1 MSLSRRA
8 FVRSLGGAPAVALP
22 SAPHLAARGREAF
35 FAEGWPGG
43 FDSSQPVPPQ
53 PPDVIQINSNENP
66 LGPGPAALKAIES
79 SFANAGRYP
88 MNAKPALADLRALLA
103 TSFKVKPE
111 NVALGAGS
119 GELLIAAVRAF
130 TSPTKAFV
138 TAAPSFESPQRTA
151 EAMQHPVKAIPVTAA
166 GKLDLDQMATAARGA
181 GLVFFCNPNNPTAT
195 VHSAAAVKEFV
206 AKVRKDSPDTAILLD
221 EAYHEYVTDPAYAT
235 GAPFAME
242 ADSRVFVTRT
252 FSKCFGMAGMRA
264 GYAIGSPTIIKAM
277 APFLMPYN
285 VSVPALAAA
294 HVAFQ
299 DAAHI
304 EQERAR
310 NTAVRKYTLDFFKSA
325 GMTATDSQANFL
337 FVDIRRTP
345 REFREACRKHGVH
358 VGRDFPPLD
367 RTHCRISIGTMDEMK
382 RATDV
387 FAKVLGTP
395 TTTANR

>member
-8 FVRSLGGAPAVALP
+8 FVRSLGGAPAVAFP
-22 SAPHLAARGREAF
+22 GAPQLAARGREAF
-35 FAEGWPGG
+35 FAERWPGG
-43 FDSSQPVPPQ
+43 SESEFAPPSSS
-53 PPDVIQINSNENP
+53 DIQINSNENP

-130 TSPTKAFV
+130 TSPTKALV

-166 GKLDLDQMATAARGA
+166 GKLDLDQMAAAARGA

-235 GAPFAME
+235 GAPFATE
-242 ADSRVFVTRT
+242 VDSRVFVTRT
-252 FSKCFGMAGMRA
+252 FSKCFGMAGMRT
-264 GYAIGSPTIIKAM
+264 GYAIGSPAIIKAM

-310 NTAVRKYTLDFFKSA
+310 NTAARKYTLDFFKSA

-337 FVDIRRTP
+337 FVDIRRPP

>member
-1 MSLSRRA
+1 
-8 FVRSLGGAPAVALP
+8 
-22 SAPHLAARGREAF
+22 
-35 FAEGWPGG
+35 
-43 FDSSQPVPPQ
+43 VPPQ

-151 EAMQHPVKAIPVTAA
+151 EAMQHPVKAISVTAA

-264 GYAIGSPTIIKAM
+264 GYAIGSPAIIKAM

>member
-8 FVRSLGGAPAVALP
+8 FVRTLGAPAVALP

-35 FAEGWPGG
+35 VAERWPGG

-53 PPDVIQINSNENP
+53 PLDDIQINSNENP

-79 SFANAGRYP
+79 SFTNAGRYP
-88 MNAKPALADLRALLA
+88 MNAKPALADLRSLLA
-103 TSFKVKPE
+103 TSFKTKPDG
-111 NVALGAGS
+111 VALGAGS

-151 EAMQHPVKAIPVTAA
+151 EGMQHPVKAIPVTAA
-166 GKLDLDQMATAARGA
+166 GKLDLDQMAAAARGA

-235 GAPFAME
+235 GAPLAIE
-242 ADSRVFVTRT
+242 PGSRVFVTRT
-252 FSKCFGMAGMRA
+252 FSKCFGMAGLRA
-264 GYAIGSPTIIKAM
+264 GYAIGSPAIIKAM

-285 VSVPALAAA
+285 VSVPALAAT

-299 DAAHI
+299 DTAHI

-325 GMTATDSQANFL
+325 GLTATDSQANFL

-367 RTHCRISIGTMDEMK
+367 RTHCRISIGTMSEMK
-382 RATDV
+382 RATEV